1 MIGTRRPSRRS
12 LRDLLRVRTFFNA
25 IKNRPHAEFPTGL
38 RPTPLDETG
47 TAASRAILVRPSDR
61 GRRSLVPESPVLS
74 WTRGASKTPTGAK
87 GGNAPEHAC

>member
-1 MIGTRRPSRRS
+1 MTLRNVFILSFPPACGRP
-12 LRDLLRVRTFFNA
+12 A
-25 IKNRPHAEFPTGL
+25 
-38 RPTPLDETG
+38 LDETG
-47 TAASRAILVRPSDR
+47 TAAGWVIMARPSDR